1 MARHDLPD
9 GEFID
14 PGMGDPV
21 SGVASG
27 MAGVMGL
34 FAVIFVGIVV
44 FGIVV
49 SVRKYRVL
57 KDAGIDPL
65 AVDATI
71 AAKVIKSGALAPAS
85 TATPA
90 KTLEE
95 RLRELDDLRARGVI
109 TEDEHREARAAALR
123 G

>member
-49 SVRKYRVL
+49 AVRKYRVL